1 MIKGKKQITEKQRYQ
16 IEAYKKS
23 GKTVKEIAALTGK
36 CERTIYYELK
46 RGKTELLNSDL
57 TTRIEYCADVAQQKT
72 DYNATAHG
80 RDLKLEN
87 DYDFI
92 NYIADQIIKNHC
104 SPYAALE
111 KSKKEG
117 FKTNI
122 CLRTLYNYIKLGLI
136 PGVTQNQLPYKMRKI
151 KKNPVKKVCV
161 RNAIKPSIE
170 DRDKSIKTRNEY
182 GHWEMDTVYS
192 GKNRSKASLLVL
204 TERKYRKEIIIKMPD
219 RKAASVVK
227 ALDRLE
233 RSYGK
238 RKFRETFKTITVDN
252 GVEFAD
258 YENLIK
264 YDRTKI
270 FYCHPFCSGE
280 RGSNE
285 NQNKMIRR
293 WIRKG
298 EDIGKYCKKDIE
310 KIENWINHYPRKIFG
325 GLSSHEMFVQNEQIA
340 KPDSDSVIGKK

>member
-1 MIKGKKQITEKQRYQ
+1 MTKGKKHITEKQRYQ
-16 IEAYKKS
+16 IEAYRKS
-23 GKTVKEIAALTGK
+23 GKTVKEVAALMGK

-46 RGKTELLNSDL
+46 RGKMELLNYDL

-72 DYNATAHG
+72 DYKATAHG

-117 FKTNI
+117 FKTNV
-122 CLRTLYNYIKLGLI
+122 CLRTLYNYIKMGLI
-136 PGVTQNQLPYKMRKI
+136 PGVTQNQLPYRKRKV
-151 KKNPVKKVCV
+151 KKNPVKKVCA
-161 RNAIKPSIE
+161 RNVQKPSIE
-170 DRDKSIKTRNEY
+170 DREKAIKSRNEY

-238 RKFRETFKTITVDN
+238 IKFREIFKTITVDN

-270 FYCHPFCSGE
+270 YYCHPFCSGE

-298 EDIGKYCKKDIE
+298 DDIGKYSKKDIE
-310 KIENWINHYPRKIFG
+310 KIEYWINHYPRKMFG
-325 GLSSHEMFVQNEQIA
+325 GLSSHEMFVQNEQR
-340 KPDSDSVIGKK
+340 KETDPDSGIGKK